1 MQGWWCVP
9 AKVSGAKR
17 MMDWW
22 GNGKTQAHSGSLPRQ
37 WSMYLHIINVM
48 RRLEPPSLD
57 VSFSTYLLCTNYQA
71 GLFPRIEKKNCSLPL
86 HWQFTQSIE
95 WTSPSAAHRL
105 FCFLSSLQG
114 LLRLPL
120 WGVDGSHPASCDAW
134 TGSSVPVILVV
145 AQCVGCFWSNTGKSN
160 WEMKNFSAQWCSYPE
175 KQRQRC
181 GWGWWSLCCWWL
193 WVRAGSHTV
202 QQTAWGGLVTL
213 WTSTESSCPWE
224 WPAGSAHFMS

>member
-71 GLFPRIEKKNCSLPL
+71 GLFPRIEKKKKKLLIATPLTVYTIDRMNVSLSCSQAFLFPL
-86 HWQFTQSIE
+86 LIAGSSEIASVGGW
-95 WTSPSAAHRL
+95 WLSPSILWCLDRL
-105 FCFLSSLQG
+105 LC
-114 LLRLPL
+114 P
-120 WGVDGSHPASCDAW
+120 SHLG
-134 TGSSVPVILVV
+134 GSSV
-145 AQCVGCFWSNTGKSN
+145 
-160 WEMKNFSAQWCSYPE
+160 
-175 KQRQRC
+175 C
-181 GWGWWSLCCWWL
+181 GLFL
-193 WVRAGSHTV
+193 K
-202 QQTAWGGLVTL
+202 
-213 WTSTESSCPWE
+213 
-224 WPAGSAHFMS
+224 